1 MFMSISEALLEAGQ
15 LEASLANMF
24 NSCEDT
30 WRLRLC
36 LSIASERT
44 KGNDNQLT
52 RTIDWIIWIIISSI
66 QHHTST

>member
-1 MFMSISEALLEAGQ
+1 MFMSISEALREAGQ

-24 NSCEDT
+24 NSCEET

-44 KGNDNQLT
+44 KGND
-52 RTIDWIIWIIISSI
+52 
-66 QHHTST
+66 